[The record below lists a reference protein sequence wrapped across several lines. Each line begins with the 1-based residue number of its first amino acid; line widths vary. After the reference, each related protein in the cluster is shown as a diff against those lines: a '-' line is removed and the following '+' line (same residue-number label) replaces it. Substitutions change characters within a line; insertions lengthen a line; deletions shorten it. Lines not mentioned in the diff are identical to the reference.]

1 MTTTQE
7 TGNQATIN
15 LSKIECIPPKNTIAT
30 INQFILNTTDFINRF
45 AFFSE
50 EKLLYLDENVE
61 KLETQ
66 LILLEKKLETIP
78 AEYFANVNTTIS
90 QPQTISSPPPPT
102 EVLNNNYN
110 NNSTPGGPPPPP
122 PPPPP
127 PGILAPPPLNL
138 LLKGGTP
145 PPPPPPPPV
154 QNNNN
159 SNPNPNPNP
168 TDGQQQPTGEE
179 AKQEVKN
186 EFPGKILGLK
196 EK

>member
-1 MTTTQE
+1 MATTQDP
-7 TGNQATIN
+7 GNQATIN

-90 QPQTISSPPPPT
+90 QPQTLSSPPPPM
-102 EVLNNNYN
+102 EVANNNNN
-110 NNSTPGGPPPPP
+110 NNSTAGGPPPPP

-154 QNNNN
+154 QNN
-159 SNPNPNPNP
+159 SNPTTNP

-186 EFPGKILGLK
+186 EFPGKKIRL
-196 EK
+196 